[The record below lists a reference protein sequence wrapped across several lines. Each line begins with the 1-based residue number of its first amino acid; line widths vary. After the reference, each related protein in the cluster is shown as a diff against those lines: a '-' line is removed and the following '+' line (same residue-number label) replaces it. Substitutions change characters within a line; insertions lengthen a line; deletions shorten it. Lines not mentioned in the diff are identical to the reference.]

1 LLATLLQA
9 LAALCPGYVAADLAA
24 LCREATLH
32 AQAAAVPSSE
42 SIAEAVRTVQQDDFL
57 WALARIVPSTQR
69 ETVITLDKSVSW
81 DCIGGQAT
89 AKMVWPRCG

>member
-9 LAALCPGYVAADLAA
+9 LAGLCPGYVAADLAA

-32 AQAAAVPSSE
+32 AQAAAAPDE
-42 SIAEAVRTVQQDDFL
+42 ATDGAVRTVHHDDFL

-69 ETVITLDKSVSW
+69 ETVVALDKSVSW
-81 DCIGGQAT
+81 DRIGGQAA